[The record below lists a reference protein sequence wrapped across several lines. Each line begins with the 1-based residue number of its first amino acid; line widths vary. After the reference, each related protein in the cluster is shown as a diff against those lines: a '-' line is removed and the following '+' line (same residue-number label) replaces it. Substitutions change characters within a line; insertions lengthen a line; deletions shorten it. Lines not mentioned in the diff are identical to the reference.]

1 MASYDLDDL
10 DGDAIC
16 PSAVLTVYSTCLS
29 RINNTSCRSRGVWY
43 TRSICYRVH
52 LGTQVPNLSELFFF
66 FFFSHSGRC
75 GYWWRPDKFTG
86 RGTARYTYR
95 YGLPRIFLG
104 SLQECQVKALY
115 TVLYLQQRALY
126 MTAPSD
132 RP

>member
-66 FFFSHSGRC
+66 FFFLIRVGA
-75 GYWWRPDKFTG
+75 GTG
-86 RGTARYTYR
+86 GGQTSSPAGVQLDTPTDMVYHV
-95 YGLPRIFLG
+95 FF
-104 SLQECQVKALY
+104 
-115 TVLYLQQRALY
+115 
-126 MTAPSD
+126 
-132 RP
+132 